1 MKDTK
6 YDPKS
11 IFSELNMFY
20 HKLIQMTL
28 LKCPTAFKKDE
39 LLHSWYNKLGKT
51 CKEFRDNEFDRWR
64 AYVNHMDQYERD
76 V

>member
-1 MKDTK
+1 
-6 YDPKS
+6 
-11 IFSELNMFY
+11 
-20 HKLIQMTL
+20 L

-39 LLHSWYNKLGKT
+39 LLHSWYTKLSKT

-64 AYVNHMDQYERD
+64 VYVKHMDQYERD